1 MPKTQ
6 NILVE
11 NIYHYPIAFL
21 DYMFVITI
29 YVISAFFLSV
39 VIDGYLVPPFNKSIA
54 AQQSNFYLVLK
65 ILLQLSI
72 QGFIAIFLYALL
84 QKIHSPFYGLYGYT
98 SKTPLG
104 LSIRN
109 PAIISVILF
118 FYSTA
123 LHSDLY
129 LLFSRVTGKSIYNS
143 SNASPTQPTQPTQ
156 PINNVNK

>member
-72 QGFIAIFLYALL
+72 QGFIAIFLYAL
-84 QKIHSPFYGLYGYT
+84 S
-98 SKTPLG
+98 
-104 LSIRN
+104 LS
-109 PAIISVILF
+109 
-118 FYSTA
+118 
-123 LHSDLY
+123 
-129 LLFSRVTGKSIYNS
+129 GK
-143 SNASPTQPTQPTQ
+143 
-156 PINNVNK
+156 

>member
-1 MPKTQ
+1 MTKTQ
-6 NILVE
+6 NILGE
-11 NIYHYPIAFL
+11 NVYQYPIAFL

-39 VIDGYLVPPFNKSIA
+39 AIDGYLVPTFNQSIA
-54 AQQSNFYLVLK
+54 SQQSNFYLASK
-65 ILLQLSI
+65 ILLQLSV

-118 FYSTA
+118 FYSTS

-129 LLFSRVTGKSIYNS
+129 LLFSRVTGKSISNR
-143 SNASPTQPTQPTQ
+143 SNATHA
-156 PINNVNK
+156 NNVNKNCNKI